1 MEIGN
6 LARPTDLDAALELI
20 RREHGVAIGGGLW
33 LRMSSKPMPLA
44 VDLSGLGLDYIRP
57 SGGAIEIGAMTPF
70 RRLET
75 SALLARG
82 YGGFF
87 ASVVGSV
94 VGVQFRNMA
103 SVGGTVAGRYAFAGL
118 NAAFLALG
126 AKVALRGEGEADF
139 ASFLYEPREGP
150 FLVEKLLIPSEG
162 RAGYGSI
169 ALTKGDFGILVAAAA
184 YVGGK
189 WRVAVGA
196 RPGAALLCEG
206 ATEALGSGAR
216 PSAAAVE
223 TAAAAAA
230 GDVDVSDDARA
241 SAEYRREVCPV
252 LVRRAIAEAL
262 A

>member
-20 RREHGVAIGGGLW
+20 RIEGGVAVGGGLW
-33 LRMSSKPMPLA
+33 LRMGSKSVGLA

-57 SGGAIEIGAMTPF
+57 TGGAIAIGAMTTF
-70 RRLET
+70 RKLET
-75 SALLARG
+75 SALLAEL

-87 ASVVGSV
+87 KSIVGSV

-126 AKVALRGEGEADF
+126 AKVAVRGEGEVDF
-139 ASFLYEPREGP
+139 EAFLSEPRTEP
-150 FLVEKLLIPSEG
+150 FLVEKVSIPSG
-162 RAGYGSI
+162 AKAGYSSV
-169 ALTKGDFGILVAAAA
+169 ALTKGDFSMLVAAAA
-184 YVGGK
+184 FAGGA

-196 RPGAALLCEG
+196 RPGAARLCEG
-206 ATEALGSGAR
+206 AMRLLGAEPR
-216 PSAAAVE
+216 PSAAAIGK
-223 TAAAAAA
+223 AAAAAA
-230 GDVDVSDDARA
+230 GDVDFADDVRS

-252 LVRRAIAEAL
+252 LARRAIEEAL
-262 A
+262 K